1 LLLSIRMLH
10 KTRGIVFR
18 FTKYGDS
25 SIIVTIFT
33 ELFGIQTYIVNGV
46 RSKSAKGKI
55 ALFQPLTL
63 LDLVVYYKE
72 NASIKRIKE
81 VKCLHQY
88 QTLLTDIRKS
98 SLAMF
103 INEILNKAVK
113 DESHANEIFEYLLS
127 SLTLLDHQETNIE
140 NFHLIF
146 LIKLSRFLG
155 FGAHQSEEILGVR
168 MLSRN
173 EEELLKKLLTANFT
187 ESLLMTNEQR
197 RNLLEAI
204 LRFYTIHIESLGEIK
219 SVQVLKEIM
228 S

>member
-1 LLLSIRMLH
+1 MLH

-18 FTKYGDS
+18 FTKYADS

-55 ALFQPLTL
+55 ALYQPLTL

-81 VKCLHQY
+81 IKCLHQY
-88 QTLLTDIRKS
+88 QTLSTDIRKS

-113 DESHANEIFEYLLS
+113 DESHASEIFEFLLN
-127 SLTLLDHQETNIE
+127 SLVLLDHQEDNIE

-155 FGAHQSEEILGVR
+155 FGAHQADEILGVR
-168 MLSRN
+168 MLDR
-173 EEELLKKLLTANFT
+173 EEEEILKKLLTADYT
-187 ESLLMTNEQR
+187 ESIPITNAQR

-204 LRFYTIHIESLGEIK
+204 LRFYTLHIELLGEIR
-219 SVQVLKEIM
+219 SIQVLKEIM
-228 S
+228 N

>member
-1 LLLSIRMLH
+1 MLH

-46 RSKSAKGKI
+46 RSKSARGKI

-81 VKCLHQY
+81 VKCLHPY
-88 QTLLTDIRKS
+88 QTVSTDIRKS
-98 SLAMF
+98 ALAMF
-103 INEILNKAVK
+103 INEILNKTVK
-113 DESHANEIFEYLLS
+113 DESHAQEIFEFLLNA
-127 SLTLLDHQETNIE
+127 LILLDHQETAVE

-168 MLSRN
+168 MLDRD
-173 EEELLKKLLTANFT
+173 EEEILKGLLSADFT
-187 ESLLMTNEQR
+187 SNISMSNQQR
-197 RNLLEAI
+197 RNLLETI
-204 LRFYTIHIESLGEIK
+204 LRFYSMHLESLGEIK
-219 SVQVLKEIM
+219 SIQVLKEVM
-228 S
+228 N

>member
-1 LLLSIRMLH
+1 MLH

-46 RSKSAKGKI
+46 RSKSSRSKI
-55 ALFQPLTL
+55 ALYQPLTL

-81 VKCLHQY
+81 IKCIHAY
-88 QTLLTDIRKS
+88 QHISTDIRKS
-98 SLAMF
+98 ALAIF
-103 INEILNKAVK
+103 INEILNKTVK
-113 DESHANEIFEYLLS
+113 DESHAQEIFEYLFHALI
-127 SLTLLDHQETNIE
+127 LLDHQETSLE

-168 MLSRN
+168 MLN
-173 EEELLKKLLTANFT
+173 PQEEELLKKLIKAEFT
-187 ESLLMTNEQR
+187 ESIPMSNEQR

-204 LRFYTIHIESLGEIK
+204 LRFYTLHVESLGEIK
-219 SVQVLKEIM
+219 SIQVLKEVM
-228 S
+228 N

>member
-1 LLLSIRMLH
+1 MLH

-46 RSKSAKGKI
+46 RSKNAKGKI

-81 VKCLHQY
+81 IKCLHQY
-88 QTLLTDIRKS
+88 QTVSTDIRKS
-98 SLAMF
+98 SIAIF

-113 DESHANEIFEYLLS
+113 DESHTGEIFEFLLS
-127 SLTLLDHQETNIE
+127 SLILLDHQEDNLE

-155 FGAHQSEEILGVR
+155 FGAHQAEEILGVR
-168 MLSRN
+168 MLDRN
-173 EEELLKKLLTANFT
+173 EEEILGNLLNADFT
-187 ESLLMTNEQR
+187 ESISMTNEQR

-204 LRFYTIHIESLGEIK
+204 LRFYTTHIESLGEIK
-219 SVQVLKEIM
+219 SIQILKEIM
-228 S
+228 N